1 MCIRLRNLF
10 SRQRKNFF
18 SSILMAD
25 SQNSGD
31 LISTTTHDAQG
42 YLSLSTKPDIKYKPM
57 PDPLSV
63 YVPLDSLTEET
74 IDSIVSTVQQSERN
88 DWYNS
93 RRTLLAFLLAINNK
107 VSEIEKNKDSNNKF
121 DEQTVQQAKKVR
133 QLLVE
138 KNQAGDIR
146 ELDWDKLRKKYEK
159 MASETD
165 NGMAN
170 YFGVETIEP
179 YEELTIQGVSFSSS
193 YT

>member
-1 MCIRLRNLF
+1 
-10 SRQRKNFF
+10 
-18 SSILMAD
+18 MAD